1 MACYSCCA
9 RKFSEC
15 PRSCTRLCLHSYTLQ
30 SNVLYIALSNL
41 DPAFFQVLY
50 QLKILTTALFSITL
64 LGRKITVGQWG
75 SLLVLTSGVAL
86 VVLAQQPRNA
96 NREQCWRREAGGPR
110 DHRATSVWAVHL
122 SWLFAFLQV
131 LRACISKRS

>member
-1 MACYSCCA
+1 MPA
-9 RKFSEC
+9 F
-15 PRSCTRLCLHSYTLQ
+15 LYTLQ

-64 LGRKITVGQWG
+64 LGRKITAGQWG

-86 VVLAQQPRNA
+86 VVLAQ
-96 NREQCWRREAGGPR
+96 
-110 DHRATSVWAVHL
+110 HRATQLESSDGSAK
-122 SWLFAFLQV
+122 QV
-131 LRACISKRS
+131 KQAGASGSQGNVKCLIVARAEFS